1 MNRQEEKDA
10 ELDRRI
16 VALRKK
22 NQALLRR
29 YQEIQ
34 EDRRQA
40 EQGGMAVTTPEFLR
54 PDGLIV
60 TISQVPGEKRV
71 VSRNWARSLRP
82 GAASEM
88 LEDEGVEDH
97 TGTFCLGERV
107 ELAVTMENKAEAKRI
122 VSAKPT
128 RARNQGAGRSRGRGL
143 GRTPSLQMAVS
154 SDSARKGAREPQSP
168 GLVPVEG
175 PLEVGWDYA
184 QWKQEREQIDLARV
198 ARHRDAQGYRT
209 PASLEKKAWPG
220 WAAPGEKSFQ
230 NCQCPNFTHEEPG
243 AGETQPATNQE
254 CQREHR
260 DPALLTPRPG
270 IFGSQKTH
278 TWTKRK
284 TDSFPILEELVLLL
298 WILYHPTLSPLT
310 LPHLGPRSH
319 RRSQPPPLCLDGKGG
334 TTQGGP
340 PSRPSAVSATRS
352 KAQGTE
358 RLTGR
363 ARRWETKEDKEEL
376 ENQERSQSTRKTRSE
391 EGHSQKQSRM
401 ELGGAKSAPAASPAP
416 VPPGEP
422 KRESGASAASLV
434 PGSPQHS
441 DLVPL
446 DLSLGGASSPGSRE
460 SVRELSPRPGAQE
473 NPVSSLDGSK
483 QLPGWNDPQAELE
496 LQTCSEPQGGAGPP
510 ELRED
515 RCGKAG
521 AQQGLAPRSRPP
533 RGMGQ
538 RARGTGGARSRT
550 GGPGPAGRC

>member
-1 MNRQEEKDA
+1 MHSAGPHGAESPMNRQEEKDA

-198 ARHRDAQGYRT
+198 ARHRDAQGDWRR
-209 PASLEKKAWPG
+209 PWDLDKA
-220 WAAPGEKSFQ
+220 K
-230 NCQCPNFTHEEPG
+230 
-243 AGETQPATNQE
+243 
-254 CQREHR
+254 
-260 DPALLTPRPG
+260 
-270 IFGSQKTH
+270 
-278 TWTKRK
+278 
-284 TDSFPILEELVLLL
+284 
-298 WILYHPTLSPLT
+298 PTLQDPSKPREEGLARVGST
-310 LPHLGPRSH
+310 RGPRSH